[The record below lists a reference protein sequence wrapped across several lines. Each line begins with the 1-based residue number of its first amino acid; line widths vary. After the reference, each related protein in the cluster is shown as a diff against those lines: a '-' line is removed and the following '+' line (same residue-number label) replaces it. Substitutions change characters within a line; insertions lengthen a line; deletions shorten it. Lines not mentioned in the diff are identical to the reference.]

1 MRNCYRRAGINLW
14 SSNQTKM
21 TNSMTLAYRVVDL
34 REDAN
39 KAGDIIIEGARTP
52 EDAAREALGLRLIRS
67 GSKRDL
73 AARVYWQHSGQP
85 LNMVRLY
92 TKVTDR

>member
-1 MRNCYRRAGINLW
+1 
-14 SSNQTKM
+14 
-21 TNSMTLAYRVVDL
+21 MTLAYRVVNL
-34 REDAN
+34 RVDPSTAAEF
-39 KAGDIIIEGARTP
+39 IIEGARTP

-73 AARVYWQHSGQP
+73 AARVYWQHVGQP

>member
-1 MRNCYRRAGINLW
+1 MIP
-14 SSNQTKM
+14 QM
-21 TNSMTLAYRVVDL
+21 PLAYRVVDL
-34 REDAN
+34 RIDPSN
-39 KAGDIIIEGARTP
+39 GGDVIIEGARTP
-52 EDAAREALGLRLIRS
+52 EDAAREALGLKLIRS

>member
-1 MRNCYRRAGINLW
+1 
-14 SSNQTKM
+14 
-21 TNSMTLAYRVVDL
+21 MTLEYRVVDL
-34 REDAN
+34 RADSDTE
-39 KAGDIIIEGARTP
+39 GDVIIEGARTP
-52 EDAAREALGLRLIRS
+52 EDAAREALGLKLIRS

-92 TKVTDR
+92 TKVTER

>member
-1 MRNCYRRAGINLW
+1 
-14 SSNQTKM
+14 
-21 TNSMTLAYRVVDL
+21 MTLAYRVVDL
-34 REDAN
+34 RVDSN
-39 KAGDIIIEGARTP
+39 TPGDVIIEGARTP
-52 EDAAREALGLRLIRS
+52 EDAAREALGLKLIRS

-85 LNMVRLY
+85 LNMERRY

>member
-1 MRNCYRRAGINLW
+1 VLRRAFYLL
-14 SSNQTKM
+14 SSKQPNM
-21 TNSMTLAYRVVDL
+21 IAPMTLAYRVVDL
-34 REDAN
+34 RDDA
-39 KAGDIIIEGARTP
+39 KLAGDIIIEGARTP